1 MATLSMVR
9 TRRQS
14 GVRRAPR
21 INFGQCFGIEIERES
36 DGWLIRIPEIGG
48 ETYARRREAIE
59 VVARECIA
67 ARTGIPNG
75 YIGVIATEIS

>member
-1 MATLSMVR
+1 MATLSMDR

-14 GVRRAPR
+14 GVPRAPR

-67 ARTGIPNG
+67 ARTGIPIG